1 MNKYVLTLAAAA
13 LIASPIAAKAE
24 EHAAHADHAAESH
37 AAVTKTLA
45 DGTVVSIEGDHAYVV
60 AADGAK
66 TAAPDG
72 THTFSDGTT
81 ATTKDGKVV
90 AE

>member
-1 MNKYVLTLAAAA
+1 MNKLALTLAAAA

-24 EHAAHADHAAESH
+24 DHAAHADASVEAA
-37 AAVTKTLA
+37 AAVEKELA
-45 DGTVVSIEGDHAYVV
+45 DGTKVSIEGNHAFVV
-60 AADGAK
+60 AADGSK

-72 THTFSDGTT
+72 THTFKDGTT
-81 ATTKDGKVV
+81 ATTKDGVVV